1 MRSGDVTMRRT
12 PKPKTTHK
20 SIPIQISQTA
30 SRIHASSEFG
40 GIVSERRFHRT
51 ASCIDAR
58 RHRYLL
64 PRRIGAASADGSSIV
79 ITLLAP
85 RSPHGG
91 GAPSPT
97 RIVITGNGG
106 ASSGHGVW
114 QSLTI
119 DQEIDRRLFRS

>member
-1 MRSGDVTMRRT
+1 M
-12 PKPKTTHK
+12 
-20 SIPIQISQTA
+20 
-30 SRIHASSEFG
+30 
-40 GIVSERRFHRT
+40 VSERGFHGLMSGIGHAAPSSTVLPPRSPRSASRDRT
-51 ASCIDAR
+51 
-58 RHRYLL
+58 
-64 PRRIGAASADGSSIV
+64 GSSMV

-114 QSLTI
+114 QSVTMT
-119 DQEIDRRLFRS
+119 RRSIGPALPLA